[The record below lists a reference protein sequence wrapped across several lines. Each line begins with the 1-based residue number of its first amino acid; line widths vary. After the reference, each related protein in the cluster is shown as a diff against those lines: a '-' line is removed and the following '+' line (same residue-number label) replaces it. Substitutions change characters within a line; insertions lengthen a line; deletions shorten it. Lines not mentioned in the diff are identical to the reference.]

1 MEGSESK
8 YPRHEIIANAQAA
21 FSVMPEVI
29 AGALY
34 GNDVEELTVTEVKE
48 AIKSFLEK
56 KVD

>member
-1 MEGSESK
+1 
-8 YPRHEIIANAQAA
+8 
-21 FSVMPEVI
+21 MPEVI